1 MMLRYNY
8 RFCFFLFRV
17 LKVMRTLSQTTLV
30 VHYTMLCLLPT
41 QELGLRL
48 LGSFPVFNSSLND
61 LEGLYKV
68 EIVKLVWFRPY

>member
-8 RFCFFLFRV
+8 RFWVFSVQGAQSNENSVTNHPCCALYYV
-17 LKVMRTLSQTTLV
+17 VSVAYPRTWV
-30 VHYTMLCLLPT
+30 KIAW
-41 QELGLRL
+41 E
-48 LGSFPVFNSSLND
+48 FNSSLSD